1 MRVFVAGGTGVIGR
15 TLVPLLV
22 AGGHEVTAM
31 TRSIEGDALLRSLG
45 AQPVMADALD
55 RDSVLEAVV
64 RTRPEAIIH
73 QLTDLRAGNGAANAT
88 LRIEGTRNLVDAA
101 HAASVG
107 RVIARAWRGPTC
119 PGTNL
124 PTSRCHWTS
133 QRPSLGRRRSGVT
146 ALELAVREVPQW
158 IVLATACS
166 TVRGRGTPR
175 TDCVR
180 TRLEQA
186 ARRNEDVT
194 SFVHVGDA
202 ALAAAQALDWPSG
215 AVNVCDDDPAPGIEW
230 VPVFC
235 AAVDA
240 PAPPLAALGG
250 RRGREAPTTLARA
263 KSLGGRH
270 ASLLA
275 RRVSV
280 ASAHAH

>member
-1 MRVFVAGGTGVIGR
+1 VIGR

-31 TRSIEGDALLRSLG
+31 TRSIDGSALLRSLG

-64 RTRPEAIIH
+64 RTRPDAIIH
-73 QLTDLRAGNGAANAT
+73 QLTDLRARNGAANAT

-101 HAASVG
+101 HAAGVE
-107 RVIARAWRGPTC
+107 RVIAQSVAWAYVPGDEPADEQVSLDVAAAEPRSTTVRGI
-119 PGTNL
+119 
-124 PTSRCHWTS
+124 
-133 QRPSLGRRRSGVT
+133 T

-158 IVLATACS
+158 IVLRYGALYGS
-166 TVRGRGTPR
+166 GTWY
-175 TDCVR
+175 
-180 TRLEQA
+180 A
-186 ARRNEDVT
+186 ADGLRADDARAGHLVANEDVT
-194 SFVHVGDA
+194 SFVEVGDA

-240 PAPPLAALGG
+240 PAPPVASVG
-250 RRGREAPTTLARA
+250 RAPWARGADNARA
-263 KSLGGRH
+263 REELGWTPRY
-270 ASLLA
+270 
-275 RRVSV
+275 VSW
-280 ASAHAH
+280 HDGFQIEN